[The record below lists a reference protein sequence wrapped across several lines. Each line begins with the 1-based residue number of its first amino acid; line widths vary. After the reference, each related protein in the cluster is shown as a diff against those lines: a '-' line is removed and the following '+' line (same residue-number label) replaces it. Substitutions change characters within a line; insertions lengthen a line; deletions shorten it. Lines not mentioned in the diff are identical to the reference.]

1 MVDELAWLVGWR
13 EPGGRS
19 ASQLETLHVDHVG
32 SKLCRSRENERPM
45 ASPRWMAGAWRSI
58 LIPAQ
63 RQTHGRIAL
72 RAGYRVGAV
81 WVVVGAVGMNPRSA
95 VRGGR

>member
-1 MVDELAWLVGWR
+1 MLIMLV
-13 EPGGRS
+13 
-19 ASQLETLHVDHVG
+19 AN
-32 SKLCRSRENERPM
+32 C
-45 ASPRWMAGAWRSI
+45 AGAERTRGRWHRHAGWLERGSI